1 MSVLE
6 EIEAIKQLKYRYLRC
21 LDLKRWDELAETLTP
36 DATSAYGDGR
46 YAFEGRD
53 RILEFLVKALG
64 PHNMVTAHRVH
75 QPEIE
80 LDGDASARGIW
91 ALDDVVIDTSSE
103 ITIRGAAV
111 YEDEY
116 VKQDGAWRI
125 RSTGYRRLYEE
136 VESRKDT
143 PSLRLTASW
152 WAEQQD

>member
-1 MSVLE
+1 MSLLE

-21 LDLKRWDELAETLTP
+21 LDLKRWDELGDTLTP
-36 DATSAYGDGR
+36 DARSAYGDGR

-53 RILEFLVKALG
+53 QILEFLEKALG
-64 PHNMVTAHRVH
+64 PHNMVSAHRVH

-80 LDGDASARGIW
+80 LTRDDAARGIW
-91 ALDDVVIDTSSE
+91 ALDDVVIDTRSE

-125 RSTGYRRLYEE
+125 RVTGYRRLYEE
-136 VESRKDT
+136 IESRRDT

-152 WAEQQD
+152 WAEPQG